1 MDNEKHQR
9 AEIFND
15 IKDDFRLFGIA
26 FYRLGRNLF
35 RLIKSIELPKIA
47 GFKITAPVK
56 WAFAAIALIFILGIL
71 ISCIKSCGGSIEN
84 IENEDVE
91 VEEFTYVPRVERPE
105 VAHKIS
111 NINYRK
117 MFNDMNDAHLGAA
130 KKIGIEPLVSRE
142 AVDDA
147 SRKLVETNN
156 YDAYVVDEL
165 THSIPFLVP
174 EAADLLQRIGENF
187 QDSLVMKHLPPHK
200 VIVTSVLRTQN
211 DVKRLGKGN
220 VNSSK
225 NSAHCYATTFDIT
238 YKRFYSV
245 YGETLENQAKL
256 KLVLGEVLRDLKN
269 EGSCYVKHEVKQA
282 CFHVTARKHPKK

>member
-1 MDNEKHQR
+1 MLFSCGSDNAAEEGGEYSALTEVKHVVPEKPNR
-9 AEIFND
+9 MFYLNG
-15 IKDDFRLFGIA
+15 KRLF
-26 FYRLGRNLF
+26 RDDNDTHL
-35 RLIKSIELPKIA
+35 S
-47 GFKITAPVK
+47 
-56 WAFAAIALIFILGIL
+56 AA
-71 ISCIKSCGGSIEN
+71 E
-84 IENEDVE
+84 
-91 VEEFTYVPRVERPE
+91 
-105 VAHKIS
+105 
-111 NINYRK
+111 
-117 MFNDMNDAHLGAA
+117 
-130 KKIGIEPLVSRE
+130 KIGIEPLASRDGIKSASRE
-142 AVDDA
+142 
-147 SRKLVETNN
+147 LVPIGGAMRFGEPF
-156 YDAYVVDEL
+156 VVDRL
-165 THSIPFLVP
+165 VHSSPFLVP